1 MHQQKKEQDY
11 LLFLLAV
18 VRVVLRL
25 AAVFF
30 FDFVEDFVEDFLAA
44 AFVQDEAHSVVI
56 PTDAANFLHA

>member
-1 MHQQKKEQDY
+1 
-11 LLFLLAV
+11 
-18 VRVVLRL
+18 VLRL

-30 FDFVEDFVEDFLAA
+30 FDLVAVFLVAVFLVEDFLAA